1 AYYKEHYRDYQQRE
15 GHKIA
20 VAFMHFVTGI
30 PTNQLSEELPGLG
43 ITGIRK
49 YDFNWYS
56 GFSRRLLLGTALHD
70 VTDFLDST
78 LNLPNVNIKDWSKNS
93 DSWNKSAWGTSNSTW
108 SALIMFSGAVGKEV
122 SDVVKE
128 TVQSALKPINYIA
141 KSLDPL
147 IIDLNNDG
155 LQLISLE
162 NSSTRF
168 DIDADGYTENT
179 AWVSPEDGILTIDL
193 NGDGIINNITEIF
206 SENYGNGTAKSGI
219 EALTT
224 LDSTKNGIISA
235 ADDQF
240 NQILVWQDLNQDG
253 ISQPNELKTLTQHG
267 ITSINLSGL
276 PTETIQDGNIIRT
289 RSLFNRN
296 DGTIGQIA
304 DVAFLV
310 TETGFKTIQTANGVQ
325 IIAEN
330 DSATSLTIFNDT
342 ANHTLN
348 LFDAKVQ
355 IAIGSTGN
363 DTFYTSG
370 TKGVFLS
377 GGEGGDTLTGGSGN
391 DWIIGD
397 TGADQLLGGAG
408 NDILYIDAQDTV
420 IKGGEGQDI
429 AIVTTNQAITLDL
442 GLSGLEIALGND
454 GNDTF
459 TNSSTVS
466 VTIDGGKGDDTIK
479 GGTGDDVLIGGE
491 GSDSINGGLGNDTL
505 QGGSGQDSF
514 FFGANNGQDRIDDF
528 DIATEKIIIDGSLGF
543 TSAAQVFNTFS
554 RPFDAQNK
562 LLINVTRF
570 TLSPGNTIDVI
581 HDSNTNPSQT
591 PLTAANFVI
600 NGVIGQPYT
609 PIEAFGNTKLVKDAT
624 NKLYTQIG
632 NNNPIAIKNGGTQ
645 ITTNIY
651 SGWQTLAA
659 ETVNGVNQV
668 LWKYNDGNYLHLW
681 SLDNNWN
688 WQSSTGWWGLNSPE
702 AFTQE
707 TNFQQ
712 DFNSDGVIGQPYT
725 PIETSGNTKLV
736 KDATNKLYTQI
747 G

>member
-1 AYYKEHYRDYQQRE
+1 
-15 GHKIA
+15 
-20 VAFMHFVTGI
+20 
-30 PTNQLSEELPGLG
+30 
-43 ITGIRK
+43 
-49 YDFNWYS
+49 
-56 GFSRRLLLGTALHD
+56 
-70 VTDFLDST
+70 
-78 LNLPNVNIKDWSKNS
+78 
-93 DSWNKSAWGTSNSTW
+93 
-108 SALIMFSGAVGKEV
+108 
-122 SDVVKE
+122 
-128 TVQSALKPINYIA
+128 
-141 KSLDPL
+141 SLDPL

-429 AIVTTNQAITLDL
+429 L
-442 GLSGLEIALGND
+442 
-454 GNDTF
+454 
-459 TNSSTVS
+459 
-466 VTIDGGKGDDTIK
+466 
-479 GGTGDDVLIGGE
+479 VL
-491 GSDSINGGLGNDTL
+491 
-505 QGGSGQDSF
+505 GGS
-514 FFGANNGQDRIDDF
+514 AENYTTITN
-528 DIATEKIIIDGSLGF
+528 KDGSKAYTDKATG
-543 TSAAQVFNTFS
+543 SV
-554 RPFDAQNK
+554 
-562 LLINVTRF
+562 INV
-570 TLSPGNTIDVI
+570 
-581 HDSNTNPSQT
+581 
-591 PLTAANFVI
+591 AA
-600 NGVIGQPYT
+600 
-609 PIEAFGNTKLVKDAT
+609 D
-624 NKLYTQIG
+624 
-632 NNNPIAIKNGGTQ
+632 
-645 ITTNIY
+645 
-651 SGWQTLAA
+651 
-659 ETVNGVNQV
+659 
-668 LWKYNDGNYLHLW
+668 
-681 SLDNNWN
+681 
-688 WQSSTGWWGLNSPE
+688 
-702 AFTQE
+702 
-707 TNFQQ
+707 
-712 DFNSDGVIGQPYT
+712 
-725 PIETSGNTKLV
+725 IET
-736 KDATNKLYTQI
+736 
-747 G
+747 